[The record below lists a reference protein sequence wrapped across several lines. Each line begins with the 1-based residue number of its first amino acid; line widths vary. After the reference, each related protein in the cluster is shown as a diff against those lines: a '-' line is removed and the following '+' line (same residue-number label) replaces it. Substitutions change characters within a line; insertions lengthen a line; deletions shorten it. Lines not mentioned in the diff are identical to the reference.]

1 MSALSKVI
9 VLAAG
14 RGTRMGELTGN
25 LPKPMLPLAG
35 KPMIEHILDRL
46 RAAGVTEV
54 LIVTGYRAE
63 TIEDHLRG
71 YPLEITFIR
80 QETINGTGTAA
91 LLGRDFAGADPALL
105 TFGDIICD
113 PDDYEGISARLRS
126 SDRAGAALG
135 VKRVDDPW
143 QGAAVYEKDGIVW
156 RIVEKPEKG
165 TSATNWNSAG
175 LYAFQPAIFDLLAE
189 LGPSPR
195 GEYEL
200 TGAVAAMIQTAR
212 QVLLYEIKGGWR
224 DVGRPEDLA
233 MAEDIV
239 G

>member
-1 MSALSKVI
+1 MPALSKAI

-14 RGTRMGELTGN
+14 RGTRMGGLTEE

-63 TIEDHLRG
+63 TIEDHFRE
-71 YPLEITFIR
+71 YPLAITYVR
-80 QETINGTGTAA
+80 QQSVNGTGTAA
-91 LLGRDFAGADPALL
+91 LLGRDFAGSDPVLL
-105 TFGDIICD
+105 TFGDIICE
-113 PDDYEGISARLRS
+113 PEDYEGISGRLRS
-126 SDRAGAALG
+126 SVQAGAALG

-143 QGAAVYEKDGIVW
+143 QGAAVYEEDGIVS
-156 RIVEKPEKG
+156 RIIEKPPKG

-175 LYAFQPAIFDLLAE
+175 LYAFRPGIFDLLAALE
-189 LGPSPR
+189 PSPR

-200 TGAVAAMIQTAR
+200 TSAIAAMIATASP
-212 QVLLYEIKGGWR
+212 VLLYEIRGDWR

-233 MAEDIV
+233 VAEDLV
-239 G
+239 D